1 MGSDQRQ
8 ARSASSIRR
17 LLEASGL
24 RHQLE
29 CLGRQAIS
37 RPSCILKPFYHDSMG
52 AQSLH
57 SALCPL
63 SCMMRPLVTA
73 DADGQRQ
80 TDVIVSSTQV
90 EFHVPLHEVRTISL
104 EVLALQMTEIRPALD
119 GMLGFLT
126 VACIA
131 CGSY

>member
-1 MGSDQRQ
+1 M
-8 ARSASSIRR
+8 I
-17 LLEASGL
+17 
-24 RHQLE
+24 
-29 CLGRQAIS
+29 
-37 RPSCILKPFYHDSMG
+37 
-52 AQSLH
+52 
-57 SALCPL
+57 
-63 SCMMRPLVTA
+63 RPLVTA

-90 EFHVPLHEVRTISL
+90 EFHVLVHEVRTISL